1 MGRDIPLGRIAG
13 IKVSMDLS
21 VLLVAGLYTYV
32 FATNRFP
39 IESPGLSTTA
49 YWIGGVAGALLFFVS
64 LLIHEIGHALVA
76 RDEGIGVRGISLW
89 LLGGVAKLESSPTT
103 ARSEF
108 RIAVVGPL
116 ASAACGVAFLS
127 GAYVLPNDGI
137 SGLMGNLFA
146 VLGTLNVLLAGFN
159 MLPAAPLDGG
169 TVLSSIIWRRTGS
182 QAAGLRWSSYAG
194 IAVGAVMVLY
204 GFRALR
210 EGGGPS
216 STNGFFLL
224 LVGGFIGFAAWRNL
238 KSLPIYQLL
247 DGATVAEAMVPAP
260 PPAAGWSSVADFLR
274 TIPADCPIHAFPAL
288 DEHGRVVGLL
298 TAAAVRA
305 APRETWN
312 QLRVIDLA
320 YPIDR
325 ITVVSPDEP
334 LLPAVQKVDGGD
346 VRDGLVVAADGTVVG
361 TIGASALYHAL
372 DRRRLRIAE
381 EQAASKP
388 PPPPP
393 PALPSHRR

>member
-21 VLLVAGLYTYV
+21 VLLVAGFYTWV

-39 IESPGLSTTA
+39 IESPGMSTTA
-49 YWIGGVAGALLFFVS
+49 YWIGGLAGALLFFVS
-64 LLIHEIGHALVA
+64 LLVHEVGHALVA

-127 GAYVLPNDGI
+127 GAYVLPEGGV
-137 SGLMGNLFA
+137 SGLMGNMFA
-146 VLGTLNVLLAGFN
+146 VLGLLNLLLAGFN

-169 TVLSSIIWRRTGS
+169 TVLSSLIWRRTGS

-194 IAVGAVMVLY
+194 IAVGAAMMLY
-204 GFRALR
+204 GFRGLR
-210 EGGGPS
+210 SGSGEI
-216 STNGFFLL
+216 NGFFLV
-224 LVGGFIGFAAWRNL
+224 LVGGFIGFAAYRNL

-247 DGATVAEAMVPAP
+247 DGATVAEAMVAAP
-260 PPAAGWSSVADFLR
+260 PPAAGWASVADFLH
-274 TIPADCPIHAFPAL
+274 TIPADCPHHAFPAL

-305 APRETWN
+305 TPRESWA

-334 LLPAVQKVDGGD
+334 LLPAVQKIDGGD

-372 DRRRLRIAE
+372 DRRRLRVAE
-381 EQAASKP
+381 EQAATKAP

-393 PALPSHRR
+393 PLTSHHR

>member
-21 VLLVAGLYTYV
+21 VVLVAGFYAYV

-39 IESPGLSTTA
+39 IESPGLSTTT

-64 LLIHEIGHALVA
+64 LLVHEVGHALVA

-127 GAYVLPNDGI
+127 GAYVLPNHGI

-146 VLGTLNVLLAGFN
+146 VLGLLNVLLAGFN

-169 TVLSSIIWRRTGS
+169 TVLSSLIWRRTGS

-194 IAVGAVMVLY
+194 IAVGAAMVLY
-204 GFRALR
+204 GLRALR
-210 EGGGPS
+210 APDAG
-216 STNGFFLL
+216 TNGFFLL
-224 LVGGFIGFAAWRNL
+224 LVGGFIAFAAFRNL
-238 KSLPIYQLL
+238 RSLPIYQLL
-247 DGATVAEAMVPAP
+247 DGATVAEAMVPVP
-260 PPAAGWSSVADFLR
+260 PPAAGWASVADFLH
-274 TIPADCPIHAFPAL
+274 TVPADCPHHSFPAL

-305 APRETWN
+305 APRETWGR
-312 QLRVIDLA
+312 LRVVDLA
-320 YPIDR
+320 YPLDR

-334 LLPAVQKVDGGD
+334 LLPAVQKIDGGD

-372 DRRRLRIAE
+372 DRRRLRMAE

-393 PALPSHRR
+393 PPLASPRR